1 MPRIFFI
8 SVPYFYNFKILQR
21 MRRLKVRV
29 EWNDV
34 YSPKT
39 KQTSKT
45 KLQLKLLYFP
55 FWSRSETITIF
66 QPMIGSVKNY
76 WSRSDL
82 FWGPES
88 ISISSSGP
96 DWTAHRHIYNKWMK
110 KWLGRRK
117 ILFWKLYGYLKFMSC
132 DIVSSKIKI
141 YFINLKTFTMINILD
156 RFYGSS

>member
-21 MRRLKVRV
+21 MCRLKVRV

-55 FWSRSETITIF
+55 FWSRSETIIIF

-110 KWLGRRK
+110 KWLGQRGGEK
-117 ILFWKLYGYLKFMSC
+117 Y
-132 DIVSSKIKI
+132 
-141 YFINLKTFTMINILD
+141 YFGNYMAT
-156 RFYGSS
+156 